1 MSYVRLARREVI
13 NCVFGRYDMIYQP
26 VSQPEPEP
34 ARDRSPGWRRRA
46 VQQLLRDPFDWRAD
60 PNVETVGVVIFI
72 ASGCLILVAAFWWA
86 AHS

>member
-1 MSYVRLARREVI
+1 MLGWCAVKVI
-13 NCVFGRYDMIYQP
+13 NGVFGGYDVIYKP
-26 VSQPEPEP
+26 TSQPELEP
-34 ARDRSPGWRRRA
+34 TPDRSPGWRRRA
-46 VQQLLRDPFDWRAD
+46 VQQLLRDPLDWRAD